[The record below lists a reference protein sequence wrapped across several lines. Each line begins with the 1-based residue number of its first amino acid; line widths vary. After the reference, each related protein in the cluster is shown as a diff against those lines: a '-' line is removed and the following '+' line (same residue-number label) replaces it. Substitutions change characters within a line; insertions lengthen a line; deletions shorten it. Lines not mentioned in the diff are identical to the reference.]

1 MKHNEIEQAV
11 IELCDAVP
19 IFTYGL
25 DEDGNA
31 LAGLGAFTFYADSDE
46 LAAIAQ
52 HAKLWAAQQGWIPLI
67 CLFPPTHSLF
77 LINQAAGKKTEW
89 LEFDPETLGSEEL
102 QWIRAVTEVAKLI
115 TNQGAMK

>member
-1 MKHNEIEQAV
+1 MKHNETQQAV

-19 IFTYGL
+19 EFRSSIHRSEVSFCHGRVILIVYS
-25 DEDGNA
+25 EEMA
-31 LAGLGAFTFYADSDE
+31 C
-46 LAAIAQ
+46 IAQ